1 MTNQN
6 DTIVVG
12 EASLAEWA
20 AAMSGDTSS
29 HDAADRRNHLEH
41 RLAVLFSA
49 AAISTNCKWGMR
61 DRLGWYDLSVVR
73 NTNNLVGMRLVPEA
87 AEYLALCGLLK
98 HHATQPWLV
107 RFSPEVARLSLTR
120 KP

>member
-29 HDAADRRNHLEH
+29 HEAADRRNHLEH
-41 RLAVLFSA
+41 RLAVQFSTA
-49 AAISTNCKWGMR
+49 AVRKNCRWERYDG
-61 DRLGWYDLSVVR
+61 LGWYDLR
-73 NTNNLVGMRLVPEA
+73 TDLGTADLTGRRLLPEA

-107 RFSPEVARLSLTR
+107 RFSPDVARLSLTR